1 MNKKIG
7 STEKNRK
14 HLLIPSI
21 IAINTYL
28 AMIAFRALF
37 QIQPILTMDIE
48 IVSTA
53 IFAGVFTMVGA
64 WIDEISPK
72 KPTSDESKS
81 LGQWFNDTIIH
92 GTTFQCLLFVVY
104 ALGFISVGII
114 LLFVIP

>member
-53 IFAGVFTMVGA
+53 IFAGGFTMAGA
-64 WIDEISPK
+64 WIDEISHK
-72 KPTSDESKS
+72 QPTSDESK
-81 LGQWFNDTIIH
+81 LREQWFNDTI
-92 GTTFQCLLFVVY
+92 TQCTNFHCVLIVVH
-104 ALGFISVGII
+104 ALDYMS
-114 LLFVIP
+114 

>member
-81 LGQWFNDTIIH
+81 LGHWFNDTIIH
-92 GTTFQCLLFVVY
+92 GTIFQCLLLLSYF
-104 ALGFISVGII
+104 LGVFLLLII
-114 LLFVIP
+114 CTFF